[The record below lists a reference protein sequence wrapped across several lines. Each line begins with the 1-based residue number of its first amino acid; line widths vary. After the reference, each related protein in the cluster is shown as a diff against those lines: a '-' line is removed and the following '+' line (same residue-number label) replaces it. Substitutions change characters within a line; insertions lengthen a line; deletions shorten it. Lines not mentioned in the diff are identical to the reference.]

1 MHLTNPGHGN
11 HKQRTSSRRRS
22 SLLLFRCLRS
32 QWNRPRKV
40 ALQVERSYSLS
51 NFTSTSFQIIGRI
64 SYAAL
69 AFVCAGFASSAFAQ
83 SALPNGASSL
93 QETYQDWRVACSQ
106 RDKTSAC
113 TISQDQTQQNGQ
125 RLLAVEMQIRP
136 DGGAL
141 ATLLLPFG
149 IVLDS
154 GVTPNIDD
162 QPPLKPVRFRTCLP
176 NGCIALLP
184 VDAATL
190 GKLRTGSRLNLKV
203 VADGGNPLGFQ
214 ISLQGFSA
222 AADRVAS
229 LGAR

>member
-1 MHLTNPGHGN
+1 M
-11 HKQRTSSRRRS
+11 
-22 SLLLFRCLRS
+22 
-32 QWNRPRKV
+32 
-40 ALQVERSYSLS
+40 
-51 NFTSTSFQIIGRI
+51 
-64 SYAAL
+64 L
-69 AFVCAGFASSAFAQ
+69 AFVCAGFAPTLAPAAFAQ

-93 QETYQDWRVACSQ
+93 QETYQDWHVACSQ
-106 RDKTSAC
+106 RDKAPAC
-113 TISQDQTQQNGQ
+113 AISQDQTQQNGQ

-184 VDAATL
+184 VDASTL

-203 VADGGNPLGFQ
+203 IADGGNALGFQ
-214 ISLQGFSA
+214 VSLQGFSA
-222 AADRVAS
+222 AADRVAA
-229 LGAR
+229 LAVR

>member
-1 MHLTNPGHGN
+1 MFRATLT
-11 HKQRTSSRRRS
+11 
-22 SLLLFRCLRS
+22 L
-32 QWNRPRKV
+32 
-40 ALQVERSYSLS
+40 
-51 NFTSTSFQIIGRI
+51 
-64 SYAAL
+64 
-69 AFVCAGFASSAFAQ
+69 VCASATLTLAPTAFAQ

-93 QETYQDWRVACSQ
+93 QEAYQDWRVACSQ
-106 RDKTSAC
+106 SDKAPVC

-125 RLLAVEMQIRP
+125 RLLAVELQMRP
-136 DGGAL
+136 DGSGL

-184 VDAATL
+184 LDAATL
-190 GKLRTGSRLNLKV
+190 AKLRNGSRLNLKV
-203 VADGGNPLGFQ
+203 VADGGNALGFQ

-222 AADRVAS
+222 AVDRIAALSVKK
-229 LGAR
+229 